1 MVQAFIEQPPARVLI
16 VDDEETIRDILA
28 DFLSMEGFLVTK
40 AADGKSALAELARRE
55 YDLVVSDLKMP
66 HMGGIDLLDA
76 ISRQAPATVT
86 VIMTGFGTVET
97 AIDAMKR
104 GAYDYITKP
113 FKMEQVVHVVRR
125 CLEKKALE
133 AENLRLKEAV
143 SLYRVSE
150 AIADSLSLEE
160 VLDTVVHTA
169 VTEVNADVALIFLD
183 GGDKGYLERSRKVS
197 PGFDRAFAFG
207 EVDPHMFTEFFQ
219 QEESLL
225 VQGKKGLR
233 FFRTAPEGLA
243 PRSLVVT
250 RLRTSGRTV
259 GYVVAISF
267 STGKIF
273 DEGQRKL
280 LSIISNRA
288 AATIE
293 NARLYE
299 DLKLTFEQTLLG
311 FVSAIDKMDEYT
323 AGHSEGVARYARL
336 LAVRLG
342 LPSDEVEVV
351 RQAALMHDVGKIGC
365 VASLNKPDKLTP
377 VEFEAFKKHPEYGKE
392 ILEPIKFMATI
403 IPGVRFHHERWDGNG
418 YPRGLKGDETP
429 LVARIIALADA
440 YDAMTS
446 DRAYRNALS
455 HDATMM
461 EIKLN
466 AGTQFDPGLVT
477 VFNEIIEEYRKH
489 SHECGRPIPQ

>member
-1 MVQAFIEQPPARVLI
+1 MTDSHIESPHARVLV

-28 DFLSMEGFLVTK
+28 DFLEIEGFSVTK
-40 AADGKSALAELARRE
+40 AMDGKSALAELTRGE
-55 YDLVVSDLKMP
+55 YDMVISDLKMP
-66 HMGGIDLLDA
+66 NMGGIDLLDA
-76 ISRQAPATVT
+76 ISKQSPSTVT

-125 CLEKKALE
+125 GLEKKTLE

-160 VLDTVVHTA
+160 VLETVVHNA

-183 GGDKGYLERSRKVS
+183 EGENGYQERSRKVH
-197 PGFDRAFAFG
+197 PKFTGAMACG
-207 EVDPHMFTEFFQ
+207 ELDPRLFTRFFQ
-219 QEESLL
+219 QEEFLL
-225 VQGKKGLR
+225 VQGRKGLQ
-233 FFRTAPEGLA
+233 FFQIPPRGIE

-250 RLRTSGRTV
+250 QLKTSGRTM

-311 FVSAIDKMDEYT
+311 FVSAIDKMDQYT
-323 AGHSEGVARYARL
+323 AGHSEGVARYAKM

-342 LPSDEVEVV
+342 LSADQVQIV

-365 VASLNKPDKLTP
+365 VASLNKPDKLTA
-377 VEFEAFKKHPEYGKE
+377 VEYESFKKHPEYGKE

-403 IPGVRFHHERWDGNG
+403 IPGVRYHHERWDGLG
-418 YPRGLKGDETP
+418 YPRGLKGEETP

-446 DRAYRNALS
+446 DRAYRRALT
-455 HDATMM
+455 HEATMQ
-461 EIKLN
+461 EITSN
-466 AGTQFDPGLVT
+466 AGTQFDPHLVQIFSD
-477 VFNEIIEEYRKH
+477 VIEEYRLQTNQVLKN
-489 SHECGRPIPQ
+489 